1 MHSDPV
7 TNRLRW
13 REVSEKNLRRTR
25 KGYAIDLPA
34 ESELRTSLDAIRA
47 LAERHK
53 YSESHADRVIVVPY
67 SMSEGIRIDDAELGL
82 KRPAQNLNRK
92 GFP

>member
-1 MHSDPV
+1 MEAELEARDDKIAQLEKD
-7 TNRLRW
+7 NRL
-13 REVSEKNLRRTR
+13 VQKKITKYEK
-25 KGYAIDLPA
+25 A
-34 ESELRTSLDAIRA
+34 
-47 LAERHK
+47 
-53 YSESHADRVIVVPY
+53 ADRVIVVPY